1 MAWKIYDLWSKDF
14 FSKIIQMKLEKLSF
28 EVFEQSLKSDFETV
42 FWENHHSNHQLCTA
56 KEMAY

>member
-1 MAWKIYDLWSKDF
+1 
-14 FSKIIQMKLEKLSF
+14 MKLEKLSF